1 MKYNLLGII
10 MNKKLT
16 KKEIEKIEKKLIR
29 KDSLVY
35 DIISNAEKDKVTQYC
50 NEYKEFLDSTKTERE
65 AVSYIKQIAEKC
77 QFKNKFENNTKLYK
91 INKEKNIALAY
102 IGKQPLSSG
111 INIIAVHVDA
121 PRLDLKQNPLYEE
134 INLALLK
141 THYYGGIRKYQWLA
155 RPLAIHGVIIKE
167 NGEKLN
173 ICIGE
178 SEDDMVFAIPDLLPH
193 LAKKVQNNKKL
204 IDAFKGEKLNI
215 LTGSIPLGDSKIK
228 DRFKL
233 NILKLL
239 NEKYDILEEDLF
251 CSELEI
257 VPAGKSRDVG
267 LDRSMVGGYG
277 QDDRVCAWA
286 ALKAICELKT
296 PPDKTSIVIFFDK
309 EEIGSEGN
317 TSAKSR
323 FLNDFIFDLIHSQ
336 GFNTD
341 DRLLGQ
347 ILNNS
352 KALSGDVN
360 AAIDPDYQEVHEKRN
375 AAKIGFGVCISKY
388 TGHGGKV
395 GSNDASAEFM
405 SEIRQIFNKNK
416 IIWQTGEIGKIDE
429 GGGGTIAKYLA
440 NSGMDIID
448 CGTPVLSMHSPFEI
462 TSKADVY
469 MTYKAYN
476 AFFK

>member
-1 MKYNLLGII
+1 

-29 KDSLVY
+29 KDLLVY
-35 DIISNAEKDKVTQYC
+35 DIISNAEKNKVTQYC
-50 NEYKEFLDSTKTERE
+50 KEYKEFLDSTKTERE

-215 LTGSIPLGDSKIK
+215 LTGSIPFGDSKIK

-239 NEKYDILEEDLF
+239 NEKYNILEEDLF

-277 QDDRVCAWA
+277 QDDRVCACA

-296 PPDKTSIVIFFDK
+296 PPDKTSIVVFFDK

-440 NSGMDIID
+440 NSGIDIID

-476 AFFK
+476 AFLK